1 LALRAAVAAGLSV
14 AWARLCRFEFPIYA
28 PIAAVIVTDLSPS
41 RTSKLGLQR
50 IVATVVGG
58 SVWCRAPSGISAQ
71 RVGDRPGHFGR
82 HVDMPYLAS
91 ERRRQSCRLHLWDR
105 CGCARNASMVLGGPS
120 FYRDR
125 PRDWH
130 GLADSFVPRQ
140 FRSTKRTPQA
150 NELTRWFQRNEERF
164 E

>member
-1 LALRAAVAAGLSV
+1 MARSTLIAAVQLSIRSAVAAGLAV
-14 AWARLCRFEFPIYA
+14 AVAQLLRFQFPIYA
-28 PIAAVIVTDLSPS
+28 LVSAVIVTDLSPS

-58 SVWCRAPSGISAQ
+58 SVWRHAPSGISAQ

-91 ERRRQSCRLHLWDR
+91 ERRRQSCRLHLWDC
-105 CGCARNASMVLGGPS
+105 CGCARNASMVLRGPS

-125 PRDWH
+125 PRDWR
-130 GLADSFVPRQ
+130 GLADSFVPR
-140 FRSTKRTPQA
+140 
-150 NELTRWFQRNEERF
+150 
-164 E
+164 